1 LGYCCLVVGH
11 CGVVVFV
18 ANCAGSA
25 ARDKAWVITEKEKY
39 YMKITKEQIEQI
51 PAGKELDS
59 LIAEKIFK
67 ARRVGDAAV
76 ETIKALECLTGR
88 WIQGDNW
95 RETLLIR
102 PLPEPNY
109 AGCTF
114 EFIQSDN
121 YSSSIGHAWTVVI
134 ECQKTFTPVQWD
146 TFIRT
151 VQDYKMCR
159 CILNLSEQEA
169 CLIICRAALIA
180 ALMEK

>member
-1 LGYCCLVVGH
+1 
-11 CGVVVFV
+11 
-18 ANCAGSA
+18 
-25 ARDKAWVITEKEKY
+25 
-39 YMKITKEQIEQI
+39 MKITKEQIEQI

-76 ETIKALECLTGR
+76 ETVKALECLTGR

-114 EFIQSDN
+114 EFIQSCA
-121 YSSSIGHAWTVVI
+121 YSSSIGHAWEVVT
-134 ECQKTFTPVQWD
+134 ECQKTFSSTQWD
-146 TFIRT
+146 AFIGV
-151 VQDYKMCR
+151 VQNHKMCG
-159 CILNLSEQEA
+159 CVLNLDQREA
-169 CLIICRAALIA
+169 CVIICRAALIVQMT
-180 ALMEK
+180 LNERGEK